1 MKKIIGSLLVS
12 VMLLGLCLPGTAQ
25 EVDAEDRRLV
35 VHGMATVTLPADT
48 ARIELGCMTKDSS
61 VEAAQAQNDA
71 VIKAVLD
78 ALYGMGIEEK
88 DISTSNYSV
97 YMETPY
103 EEYGSIRKADP
114 IWNVTNMLTV
124 RVRNTED
131 AGKIIDLATKAGAN
145 QVYGVTFS
153 SSKENEGYQQAL
165 AAAVADAARNAEVLA
180 KAAGKTLGELI
191 RIENQDASQMGFSL
205 RKGSVLEAADLSAA
219 TIVNGETV
227 VTASVALTYAVD

>member
-1 MKKIIGSLLVS
+1 MKRIIGLMLVS
-12 VMLLGLCLPGTAQ
+12 VMLIGLCLSGIAQ
-25 EVDAEDRRLV
+25 EADAEGNRLV
-35 VHGMATVTLPADT
+35 VQGMATVTLPADT
-48 ARIELGCMTKDSS
+48 ARIELGCQTKDSS

-78 ALYGMGIEEK
+78 ALHGMGIEDK
-88 DISTSNYSV
+88 DIYTSNYSV

-114 IWNVTNMLTV
+114 VWNVTNMLTV
-124 RVRNTED
+124 RVRNTDD
-131 AGKIIDLATKAGAN
+131 AGKIIDTATKAGAN

-153 SSKENEGYQQAL
+153 SSKENEAYQQAL
-165 AAAVADAARNAEVLA
+165 EAAVADAAHNAQVLA

-191 RIENQDASQMGFSL
+191 RIENQDASQMGYSA
-205 RKGSVLEAADLSAA
+205 RKGAVMETADLSAA

-227 VTASVALTYAVD
+227 VTAAVVLTYAID